1 MKINFKKVASVLAA
15 TAMLGSTIAF
25 AGAALSMPASD
36 WAVVYGASTDN
47 AAALDMAS
55 VLTSSSTTTIE
66 GDNVKLEKSTNL
78 FNLGEDLDDFYSTL
92 DEEELSSVLA
102 EGVYEN
108 DANNEYDYTQ
118 EIALGTGLTLEH
130 FQESDFNDDMP
141 VLGFNLN
148 SGDHI
153 LNYTLEFTPDE
164 AEGGAAFVELQ
175 TTDLEM
181 LGRSYYIVK
190 AEGNSNGV
198 KLTLLDNA
206 NTAIVSQGETKTLAV
221 GSNSYSVDVDYI
233 DGDNVIL
240 SVDGV
245 STNKLGEGDVF
256 KVATDTYVAVKN
268 ILFDGLESST
278 KKVEISL
285 GTGKIV
291 LENGQEVEMNGEKI
305 SELDKYQDT
314 NSEDA
319 EVMVYITNSTTD
331 ISELVLEWTLG
342 NDAFIAP
349 GSDLVLPGFET
360 IKIAMTG
367 FNMPNEEMTSLEANG
382 DDKFRIKT
390 TITDGDVDLDILYM
404 NDSLTGIEGLGEK
417 AKHKLVTVNSAS
429 PAFALNETENS
440 YFVVSYV
447 DGDDFETYAFEIDSI
462 TDDNGKNATVLTNLA
477 GGSDLSFKEVSDDD
491 SIGNIDFTLTSA
503 DDDAKTALVT
513 ASTTGAGTLSGA
525 LLVTSEGL
533 RLRLPYQNTTA
544 LADGGIPLLGVDPT
558 SWVMNITE
566 EDKDG
571 NVALGDSVLATIA
584 VDADDGLEVSS
595 LSGLSTYE
603 TEDGSDK
610 YVGYVVS
617 ELATMFSWDRPSSGL
632 NTLDITYAG
641 EESSADVYVSET
653 GASMS
658 TTSTVA
664 PVMADAMTAADKAKN
679 LIVVGG
685 SCINAAAA
693 KLITGLETPV
703 CAADFTAQTGITAG
717 QYMIKGYDSPYADNK
732 IAVLVAGYEAAQ
744 TVDAVK
750 AAKAMSS
757 LTGDL
762 DEVGPALA

>member
-15 TAMLGSTIAF
+15 TAMLGSTVAF
-25 AGAALSMPASD
+25 AGAAMSMPASD
-36 WAVVYGASTDN
+36 WAVVYGADTDN

-92 DEEELSSVLA
+92 DEEELTTVLA

-108 DANNEYDYTQ
+108 DANDEYEYTQ

-130 FQESDFNDDMP
+130 FQDSDFNDDMP
-141 VLGFNLN
+141 VIGFNLDN
-148 SGDHI
+148 GDHI

-164 AEGGAAFVELQ
+164 AEGGDDFVELQ

-190 AEGNSNGV
+190 AEGTSNGV

-221 GSNSYSVDVDYI
+221 GDSSYSVDVDYI
-233 DGDNVIL
+233 DDTDVIL

-319 EVMVYITNSTTD
+319 EVTVFITNSTTD
-331 ISELVLEWTLG
+331 ISEIVLEWTLG

-367 FNMPNEEMTSLEANG
+367 FNMPMEEMTSVEANG
-382 DDKFRIKT
+382 DDK
-390 TITDGDVDLDILYM
+390 L
-404 NDSLTGIEGLGEK
+404 GLK
-417 AKHKLVTVNSAS
+417 QKL
-429 PAFALNETENS
+429 
-440 YFVVSYV
+440 
-447 DGDDFETYAFEIDSI
+447 
-462 TDDNGKNATVLTNLA
+462 
-477 GGSDLSFKEVSDDD
+477 
-491 SIGNIDFTLTSA
+491 
-503 DDDAKTALVT
+503 
-513 ASTTGAGTLSGA
+513 
-525 LLVTSEGL
+525 
-533 RLRLPYQNTTA
+533 
-544 LADGGIPLLGVDPT
+544 
-558 SWVMNITE
+558 
-566 EDKDG
+566 
-571 NVALGDSVLATIA
+571 
-584 VDADDGLEVSS
+584 
-595 LSGLSTYE
+595 
-603 TEDGSDK
+603 
-610 YVGYVVS
+610 
-617 ELATMFSWDRPSSGL
+617 
-632 NTLDITYAG
+632 
-641 EESSADVYVSET
+641 
-653 GASMS
+653 
-658 TTSTVA
+658 
-664 PVMADAMTAADKAKN
+664 
-679 LIVVGG
+679 
-685 SCINAAAA
+685 
-693 KLITGLETPV
+693 
-703 CAADFTAQTGITAG
+703 
-717 QYMIKGYDSPYADNK
+717 
-732 IAVLVAGYEAAQ
+732 Q
-744 TVDAVK
+744 TVK
-750 AAKAMSS
+750 
-757 LTGDL
+757 LT
-762 DEVGPALA
+762 